1 MLWTYTYSHYGV
13 EYSIVTMSAP
23 EINKGDFLYRDTLFV
38 NLGPSKCHPRAS
50 VSELKALLLPKK
62 GSAPK
67 DQVAH
72 WYEAQLIHYGLPRS
86 KDKNTAKVRL
96 TSAISAGL
104 VLPVDIMRT
113 EADMKKQY
121 ASAVR
126 KANAGTGTHSE
137 AVSKGKKRE
146 ADGLGAGN
154 GSSTTLSF
162 NFADGT
168 SMNVNHQAG
177 VAAGAGSKKRKA
189 DSAPAKKETQKPK
202 VRAAPKTN
210 SKETPRPRPK
220 APAGKIANNPASDR
234 NTSSTVSQRPI
245 AVSAPRTKQTAR
257 RSQPHQY
264 GTSTRSPPTSSQ
276 PTYDHTPS
284 SFQDLESDE
293 EDAPPAYESLD
304 FDDQYSPAQSNIV
317 QISGSYYIED
327 PTLTISTLALRLDT
341 STNELWGQ
349 FTIGS
354 KRGILRCDA
363 DGLADSENKT
373 FAWRSEDMETGGFDF
388 RRGCE
393 GEIEFDGNGR
403 VKGRFYALVYREVV
417 EFDADL
423 ESKHDAPDADY
434 LRDQW
439 ERIPRLAYG
448 RS

>member
-1 MLWTYTYSHYGV
+1 
-13 EYSIVTMSAP
+13 MSAP

-96 TSAISAGL
+96 TSAISTGL
-104 VLPVDIMRT
+104 AVPADIVQT

-126 KANAGTGTHSE
+126 KANTGAGTQSE
-137 AVSKGKKRE
+137 AISKGKKRK
-146 ADGLGAGN
+146 ADGSDAGN
-154 GSSTTLSF
+154 GSSTTVSF

-168 SMNVNHQAG
+168 TMNVNHQAG
-177 VAAGAGSKKRKA
+177 VKAGTDSKKMKA
-189 DSAPAKKETQKPK
+189 DSAPAKKETPKPK

-210 SKETPRPRPK
+210 SKETPRPKPK
-220 APAGKIANNPASDR
+220 APTGKIASNPASDR

-245 AVSAPRTKQTAR
+245 AVSAPRTKQAAR

-264 GTSTRSPPTSSQ
+264 GTNTRSPPTSSQ
-276 PTYDHTPS
+276 ATYDHTPS

-293 EDAPPAYESLD
+293 EYAPPAYESLD

-317 QISGSYYIED
+317 QISGSLLHRRPHFDDQYPSTPSRHFHERALGPIHNRIEERHPPLRCGWARRLGKQNLCLEIRRHGD
-327 PTLTISTLALRLDT
+327 RRLRLQT
-341 STNELWGQ
+341 W
-349 FTIGS
+349 
-354 KRGILRCDA
+354 
-363 DGLADSENKT
+363 
-373 FAWRSEDMETGGFDF
+373 M
-388 RRGCE
+388 
-393 GEIEFDGNGR
+393 
-403 VKGRFYALVYREVV
+403 
-417 EFDADL
+417 
-423 ESKHDAPDADY
+423 
-434 LRDQW
+434 
-439 ERIPRLAYG
+439 
-448 RS
+448 